1 MRALYTLNY
10 PMDSASRGRNN
21 TIPAKMVSFKTAF
34 FTAIIYG
41 LLRVILL
48 HYKHPGSGSCR
59 KSGKPAAADKGY
71 NFFRYYTFVLRRKFD
86 VINNREFNTMRCRL
100 HLKDYEYTDPE
111 GLRIF
116 ELTRKNIE
124 SFNGYVD
131 DFHESIG
138 IIREKMEK
146 GNVDRQKKMQMFRD
160 IEYIENKIQEL
171 SMAMKA
177 MADDMPFLIELRVVK
192 TD

>member
-1 MRALYTLNY
+1 
-10 PMDSASRGRNN
+10 
-21 TIPAKMVSFKTAF
+21 
-34 FTAIIYG
+34 
-41 LLRVILL
+41 
-48 HYKHPGSGSCR
+48 
-59 KSGKPAAADKGY
+59 
-71 NFFRYYTFVLRRKFD
+71 
-86 VINNREFNTMRCRL
+86 MRCRL

-138 IIREKMEK
+138 IIREKMGK

>member
-1 MRALYTLNY
+1 
-10 PMDSASRGRNN
+10 
-21 TIPAKMVSFKTAF
+21 
-34 FTAIIYG
+34 
-41 LLRVILL
+41 
-48 HYKHPGSGSCR
+48 
-59 KSGKPAAADKGY
+59 
-71 NFFRYYTFVLRRKFD
+71 
-86 VINNREFNTMRCRL
+86 MRCRL

-131 DFHESIG
+131 DFHESID

-146 GNVDRQKKMQMFRD
+146 NACDHEQKLRLSRD
-160 IEYIENKIQEL
+160 IEYIENKINEL
-171 SMAMKA
+171 SIAMKN

-192 TD
+192 SE

>member
-1 MRALYTLNY
+1 
-10 PMDSASRGRNN
+10 
-21 TIPAKMVSFKTAF
+21 
-34 FTAIIYG
+34 
-41 LLRVILL
+41 
-48 HYKHPGSGSCR
+48 
-59 KSGKPAAADKGY
+59 
-71 NFFRYYTFVLRRKFD
+71 
-86 VINNREFNTMRCRL
+86 MRCRL